1 VAEEM
6 RDGGSDLASAVRRV
20 FVDDGKLDL
29 PELDYLLAVAMR
41 DGAID
46 PGERRVLASLFE
58 RIPRVAV
65 PEEVW
70 SRIAE
75 VRAGFGL

>member
-1 VAEEM
+1 MTE
-6 RDGGSDLASAVRRV
+6 GSSELTAAVRRV
-20 FVDDGKLDL
+20 FADDGKLDL

-46 PGERRVLASLFE
+46 PGERRVLAALFD
-58 RIPRVAV
+58 RIAREAV

-75 VRAGFGL
+75 ARAGFGL